1 MDIWEGKDGITLC
14 ADMPGVSKDRL
25 NPRIDGNTLIVEGEL
40 QLKFSEN
47 AEALYAD
54 FRSSLYRRS
63 VAVSGELQTDRI
75 EASLKD
81 GMLTAR
87 IPKRAELCPK
97 KLEVQAA

>member
-63 VAVSGELQTDRI
+63 VALSGELQTDGI

-81 GMLTAR
+81 GMLTVR
-87 IPKRAELCPK
+87 IPNRAELCPK